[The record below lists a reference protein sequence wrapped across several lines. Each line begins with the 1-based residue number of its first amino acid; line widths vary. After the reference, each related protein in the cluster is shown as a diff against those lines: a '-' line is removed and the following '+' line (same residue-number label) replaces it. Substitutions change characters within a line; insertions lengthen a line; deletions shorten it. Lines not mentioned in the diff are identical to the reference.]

1 MKSRKSKLLA
11 QTNLML
17 ENRYLNNKFLSEQD
31 EPKKPKLQVTAI
43 EDKGPVKKWKIS
55 LFQEKETGGLKDIMT
70 PEIIQKLDL
79 KQEYVDQESAA
90 IDLQKVN
97 QSELEKLVV

>member
-1 MKSRKSKLLA
+1 MKSRKSKLLE

-31 EPKKPKLQVTAI
+31 EPKKPKLQITAI
-43 EDKGPVKKWKIS
+43 EDRGPVKKWKIS
-55 LFQEKETGGLKDIMT
+55 LFQEKESGGLKDIMT
-70 PEIIQKLDL
+70 PEIISKLNL

-97 QSELEKLVV
+97 QSELEKLAV

>member
-43 EDKGPVKKWKIS
+43 EDRGPVKKWKIS
-55 LFQEKETGGLKDIMT
+55 LFQEKESGSLKDIMT
-70 PEIIQKLDL
+70 PEIISKLDL

>member
-1 MKSRKSKLLA
+1 MRSRKSNVIA

-17 ENRYLNNKFLSEQD
+17 EKRYLNDKFLSEQF

-55 LFQEKETGGLKDIMT
+55 LFQEKESGSLKDIMT
-70 PEIIQKLDL
+70 PEIISKLDL
-79 KQEYVDQESAA
+79 KQEYADQESAA
-90 IDLQKVN
+90 IDLEKVD